1 MRALWTKGVR
11 LGGYPIANGGSHLHR
26 RRFSESDAC
35 FGAEDGGFGLGYKPC
50 LCFVREFCKNGE
62 SCKFVHG
69 GGVLVGSPRETE
81 ELYLQLQ
88 EEMMRMKAASQQQQQ
103 GLVFSFAATE

>member
-11 LGGYPIANGGSHLHR
+11 LGGYPIANRDSHLHR

-50 LCFVREFCKNGE
+50 LCFAREFCKNGE
-62 SCKFVHG
+62 SYKFVHG

-88 EEMMRMKAASQQQQQ
+88 EEMMRMKAA
-103 GLVFSFAATE
+103 